1 MERPDRACRQLRG
14 NVWEWLQDC
23 WNDSYKGAPADG
35 SAWESG
41 NCGQRVVRGGSWD
54 DSPEFARVAVRIGN
68 DPSNRDDVQGF
79 RLART
84 L

>member
-1 MERPDRACRQLRG
+1 MEPPDRACRQLRG

-41 NCGQRVVRGGSWD
+41 NCGRRVVRGGSWYD
-54 DSPEFARVAVRIGN
+54 
-68 DPSNRDDVQGF
+68 
-79 RLART
+79 
-84 L
+84 

>member
-1 MERPDRACRQLRG
+1 MEPPDRACRQLRG

-41 NCGQRVVRGGSWD
+41 NCGQRVVRGGSW
-54 DSPEFARVAVRIGN
+54 SIIPENARVAYRSRFA
-68 DPSNRDDVQGF
+68 PSFRYIAQGF